1 MELLTFQ
8 RIGSSRDTL
17 PWPGSY
23 LLHKTALTLYLNH
36 YANCCLILFSSK
48 KLKTQT
54 SSKIGDHSFLLLLR
68 MCMKYFIYILYIF
81 HDCEKHNS
89 PISNAERRL
98 YTTGLSSVKPQWK
111 PLAETQHNKVKTQLC
126 NFRFSLRILRCWWN
140 RRSSTLVTSK
150 KIHNWIKTAATFGK
164 ILPLSFW
171 QSLQAKSWAGQGT
184 LIYPPTFRSGPS
196 NNRNIALQTDF
207 EF

>member
-81 HDCEKHNS
+81 HDCEKHNP

-98 YTTGLSSVKPQWK
+98 HHRLIFSEATVK
-111 PLAETQHNKVKTQLC
+111 A
-126 NFRFSLRILRCWWN
+126 SGWN
-140 RRSSTLVTSK
+140 AAQQSK
-150 KIHNWIKTAATFGK
+150 D
-164 ILPLSFW
+164 S
-171 QSLQAKSWAGQGT
+171 
-184 LIYPPTFRSGPS
+184 
-196 NNRNIALQTDF
+196 ALQLQILF
-207 EF
+207 AHPQVLVKQEEFNFSY